1 MADYLKYQQRKLRE
15 QLAASPYNQLRSE
28 ISQVGRETQKVAR
41 QTDATLKRQSVPL
54 GARIEGQRQLQTN
67 YAQNISSAYD
77 RVSTQDAQRKQGL
90 MSELDAVNMQI
101 AEQEEQNEKGFL
113 NTAIQVGGT
122 IAGAGIGF
130 VASGFNP
137 AGALIGAQYGA
148 SAGQATSGVVGL
160 ASGDATAQDWANAGQ
175 GLISGISTL
184 SEQANLKSIK
194 AENTEAMQAMNV
206 IYNDPDLTEI
216 ERDWRLEQI
225 KVGLGIGM
233 SMKEITD
240 TFTDV
245 NKMEFPQQQGIE
257 VNSFGNA

>member
-113 NTAIQVGGT
+113 NTAIQAGGT
-122 IAGAGIGF
+122 LLGAGIG
-130 VASGFNP
+130 VIAALPTGGMSIGAGAMLGGQLGASG
-137 AGALIGAQYGA
+137 
-148 SAGQATSGVVGL
+148 GQAISGGYNI
-160 ASGDATAQDWANAGQ
+160 AQGDATAQDWANVGQ

-240 TFTDV
+240 TFTDG
-245 NKMEFPQQQGIE
+245 E
-257 VNSFGNA
+257 